1 MVNTSRFNGPYNP
14 LYFLASL
21 GNGGLAVSFFIYLM
35 FMLPHPESAI
45 PTFATLSRV
54 YSGGDPL
61 LAVPVAV
68 ALAGILYFAYQHYRL
83 LIRNLRAYR
92 TYQKTEAYG
101 KLMAGNAEVT
111 RMAIPLTLSMSIN
124 VAFILGALFV
134 PGLWSVV
141 EYLFPAALVAF
152 GAVAILALHMF
163 ASYFSRILVNGRF
176 DWSTNNSLSQLV
188 AVFAMSMIGVG
199 FAAPAAMSHVQATVV
214 IGMVL
219 SIFFLTA
226 AAVFGTVM
234 VVLGIKDMLEHGVS
248 EEGSPSLWII
258 IPIITVSGI
267 AMVRLSHGLHHVF
280 AGGPAASDM
289 LVNLVV
295 LLSVQLLFGL
305 IGLVVLR
312 KLHYFADYV
321 HGGKISA
328 SSYALICPG
337 VALMV
342 FGMFFIHPGL
352 VGNGIVEKFS
362 LVYFVLMAPLVYIQL
377 ITIRTMLLLNRKHL
391 GPGRAG
397 EMGASAPSARL
408 DAAE

>member
-1 MVNTSRFNGPYNP
+1 MDNTSRFNGPYNP

-45 PTFATLSRV
+45 PTFATLSQV
-54 YSGGDPL
+54 FAAGDPML
-61 LAVPVAV
+61 MVPVV
-68 ALAGILYFAYQHYRL
+68 IALAGILYFAFQHYRL
-83 LIRNLRAYR
+83 LFRNIAAYRAYK
-92 TYQKTEAYG
+92 TTEAYR

-111 RMAIPLTLSMSIN
+111 RMAIPLTLSMGIN

-134 PGLWSVV
+134 PGLWGVV

-152 GAVAILALHMF
+152 GAVAVLALYMF
-163 ASYFSRILVNGRF
+163 ASYIGRILVGGRF
-176 DWSTNNSLSQLV
+176 DWSANNSLSQLV

-226 AAVFGTVM
+226 AAVFGTIM
-234 VVLGIKDMLEHGVS
+234 VVLGFKDMLEHGVS

-280 AGGPAASDM
+280 EGGPAAPDM
-289 LVNLVV
+289 LVNLAI
-295 LLSVQLLFGL
+295 LLSVQVLFGL

-312 KLHYFADYV
+312 RLNYFADYV
-321 HGGKISA
+321 HGKKISA

-362 LVYFVLMAPLVYIQL
+362 VLYFVLLAPLVYLQL

-391 GPGRAG
+391 ARGGAG
-397 EMGASAPSARL
+397 LRTDAGTARL